1 MLKSFNVIFYCCL
14 LFSCGTQNYLDYTV
28 TEFEDNFYG
37 VQIIQ
42 SKGTGTFAMY
52 MRDSEGRCF
61 LLESSLF
68 YQSKNARVSM
78 TFDISQGNIITF
90 HYIVIGKN
98 GFIDEGGSIDIL
110 EGKQYLYET
119 LNKFHSK
126 KYLTSSQVNE
136 VLNNLITLEIENKRL
151 SPTKQNQK

>member
-1 MLKSFNVIFYCCL
+1 
-14 LFSCGTQNYLDYTV
+14 V
-28 TEFEDNFYG
+28 TKING
-37 VQIIQ
+37 
-42 SKGTGTFAMY
+42 G
-52 MRDSEGRCF
+52 
-61 LLESSLF
+61 
-68 YQSKNARVSM
+68 
-78 TFDISQGNIITF
+78 
-90 HYIVIGKN
+90 N

-126 KYLTSSQVNE
+126 KYLTTDQVNE